1 MVVVEATAYMR
12 FASALH
18 GGRSKKAT
26 IPLMN
31 ELPVRPAG
39 DRGRRRDGRPGLPPS
54 NRAEKRAR
62 KHPTKLCFV
71 LCPQKYF
78 AIAIV
83 IPETTTT
90 SRDQTSEISSKIV
103 AD

>member
-1 MVVVEATAYMR
+1 MAVVEATAYMR

-31 ELPVRPAG
+31 ELPVGPAG
-39 DRGRRRDGRPGLPPS
+39 DRGRRRDGRPGAGPKQPS
-54 NRAEKRAR
+54 GEARAEAIRLNCALSSVR
-62 KHPTKLCFV
+62 KNIS
-71 LCPQKYF
+71 QS
-78 AIAIV
+78 AIV

-90 SRDQTSEISSKIV
+90 SRDQTSEI
-103 AD
+103 